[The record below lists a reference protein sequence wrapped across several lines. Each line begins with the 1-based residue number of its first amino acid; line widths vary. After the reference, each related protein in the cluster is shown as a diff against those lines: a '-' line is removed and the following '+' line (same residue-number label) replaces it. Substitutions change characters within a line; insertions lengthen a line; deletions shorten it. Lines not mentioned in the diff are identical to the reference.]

1 MKRTKIIIFL
11 IISALII
18 TPITTVSA
26 TSGKLRKASIV
37 YCNNTKYGIH
47 GKTNH
52 WHRAT
57 AKNYASGETLRV
69 PCGLDSLKL
78 KNIKQTKKSITISY
92 KKINKI
98 TGYAIYRSTGKKYTR
113 IATTKNTYYKDT
125 KIKKGKTHTYKVK
138 VYKKIGSKTYYG
150 KSITTQRIKKV

>member
-1 MKRTKIIIFL
+1 MKRTKIILFL

-37 YCNNTKYGIH
+37 YCNNTKYGMH

-57 AKNYASGETLRV
+57 ARV

-78 KNIKQTKKSITISY
+78 KNIKQTKKSITIRY

-125 KIKKGKTHTYKVK
+125 KIKKGKTYTYKVK
-138 VYKKIGSKTYYG
+138 AYKKIGSKTYYG
-150 KSITTQRIKKV
+150 KSITTQRIKKS